1 MSIQLQIKSDMML
14 ALKEKRKQ
22 DQSILSTLY
31 SNLQNKALEL
41 RLDTLEDKDSISVIQ
56 KFLKALED
64 EIEAFKKV
72 NRTERVEL
80 LTSQYDLIK
89 NYLPKMLSA
98 EEIKE
103 IISKLEDKTI
113 KGVMSYFKTN
123 YSGKVDMSLV
133 SKIAK
138 E

>member
-41 RLDTLEDKDSISVIQ
+41 RLEALEDKDSISVIQ

-64 EIEAFKKV
+64 EIEAFRKV
-72 NRTERVEL
+72 NRTERVEA
-80 LTSQYDLIK
+80 LTSQYNLIK
-89 NYLPKMLSA
+89 EYLPEMLS
-98 EEIKE
+98 
-103 IISKLEDKTI
+103 
-113 KGVMSYFKTN
+113 Y
-123 YSGKVDMSLV
+123 
-133 SKIAK
+133 
-138 E
+138 

>member
-22 DQSILSTLY
+22 DQSVLSTLY

-41 RLDTLEDKDSISVIQ
+41 RLEALEDKDSISVIQ

-64 EIEAFKKV
+64 EKEAFRKV
-72 NRTERVEL
+72 NRTERVET
-80 LTSQYDLIK
+80 LTSQYNLIK
-89 NYLPKMLSA
+89 GYLPEMLSY

-103 IISKLEDKTI
+103 IISKLEDKSM
-113 KGVMSYFKTN
+113 KNVMSHFKTN
-123 YSGKVDMSLV
+123 YAGKVDMSLV
-133 SKIAK
+133 SKAAK
-138 E
+138 A